1 LFSIITSSEYQF
13 LQSNDKV
20 RNKLSSLKKRI
31 NWSFRNNKQDK
42 KKWSLMSD
50 ELEIWENVHLI
61 LKKIFKF
68 LEHNNMDIEREKKTG
83 KREIRYR
90 ETVHI

>member
-31 NWSFRNNKQDK
+31 NWSFRNSKQDK
-42 KKWSLMSD
+42 KKVKFD
-50 ELEIWENVHLI
+50 EWWTWDLRKCSFNF
-61 LKKIFKF
+61 KKNIQ
-68 LEHNNMDIEREKKTG
+68 ISG
-83 KREIRYR
+83 A
-90 ETVHI
+90 